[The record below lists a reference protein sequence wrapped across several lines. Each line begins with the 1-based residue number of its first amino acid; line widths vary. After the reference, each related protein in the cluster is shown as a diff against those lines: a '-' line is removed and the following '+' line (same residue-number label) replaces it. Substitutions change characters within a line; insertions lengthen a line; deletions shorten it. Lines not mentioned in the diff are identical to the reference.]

1 MVNLD
6 FEANP
11 MQRVLLTLLALIG
24 CCRSWLSSRSSLA
37 RGGTRGCSSRLW
49 LVPEGNDDLA
59 GGRKKRTITPEE
71 LDSLFGGNNGGK
83 STRSSPNPIY
93 YEDEDEEMSSSVSND
108 EEEAEEEE
116 TAEEEPRASG
126 ESDVAAVMREIINEA
141 AAASSSSSNSGQKS
155 RSVSEREED
164 VGDDESEIPR
174 ISSSESEL
182 EADDFYTDLDRVLQ
196 SSRLRR
202 SVRESISMS
211 ESGVA
216 APPREAGSINNIR
229 TTRYDPTEYSPY
241 DPMKYG
247 AYRRWQPPA
256 VTDEEDD
263 RQSKGARGKAGRSS
277 PKPGGP
283 ANRGTSKTK
292 GGAKGKDSNK
302 DSFYDALKKL
312 GSAPTSG
319 PTGTGVADPPAN
331 KKNVTPNKA
340 PSRKNKRK
348 LITPNDI
355 DSLFARSPAPGQK
368 DEDEDEDEDEEDD
381 EDEEEKKEEDEE
393 EAELWR
399 QEAELQLVAGSL
411 SSPASASS
419 SSSAAQ
425 GSVGSSVF
433 GPMDDSVPEWLAQAE
448 KERKE
453 SRQAAKRAK
462 KQKQLTKDWR
472 FWAAIV
478 VTAGFVSAAW
488 SVYQQTGGANMG
500 GLGGLGGMGPGS
512 GSELI
517 I

>member
-1 MVNLD
+1 M
-6 FEANP
+6 
-11 MQRVLLTLLALIG
+11 
-24 CCRSWLSSRSSLA
+24 
-37 RGGTRGCSSRLW
+37 
-49 LVPEGNDDLA
+49 PEGDDLA

-83 STRSSPNPIY
+83 STRTSPNPIY
-93 YEDEDEEMSSSVSND
+93 YEDEDEDEVGGAVSSKEED
-108 EEEAEEEE
+108 EETE
-116 TAEEEPRASG
+116 EEEPRASG
-126 ESDVAAVMREIINEA
+126 ESDVAAVMREIIEEA
-141 AAASSSSSNSGQKS
+141 VAASSSSSGQKG

-182 EADDFYTDLDRVLQ
+182 EADDLYMDLDRVLQ

-211 ESGVA
+211 ESGVS

-256 VTDEEDD
+256 ATDEEDD
-263 RQSKGARGKAGRSS
+263 RKTKGTRGKAGRSA
-277 PKPGGP
+277 PKPGAP
-283 ANRGTSKTK
+283 ANRGPSK
-292 GGAKGKDSNK
+292 AKGKDSNK
-302 DSFYDALKKL
+302 DTFYDALKKL

-355 DSLFARSPAPGQK
+355 DSLFARPSTPAQK
-368 DEDEDEDEDEEDD
+368 DEDEDEDDEDD
-381 EDEEEKKEEDEE
+381 EDEEDEEEDEE
-393 EAELWR
+393 ADELRR
-399 QEAELQLVAGSL
+399 QESDLQLVAGSL

-419 SSSAAQ
+419 SSSSAVQ
-425 GSVGSSVF
+425 GSAGSSVF
-433 GPMDDSVPEWLAQAE
+433 GPMDDSVPDWLVQAE

-453 SRQAAKRAK
+453 SRQATKRAK

-512 GSELI
+512 GNELI